1 MVKKVLAVALVASLA
16 WCVSANADMSV
27 GVDPGATWVGYMN
40 VFEIDTTTY
49 MFGSGWGPADL
60 AAEFVGN
67 ELKLGPNTN
76 CWNATDS
83 YWVNQN
89 DGTGNKYMEAN
100 MYFEAVGLQ
109 NELAEF
115 SGHVNANTLDSGYV
129 SQAFVKVLDPNA
141 GWATVQ
147 TAFAPLVSG
156 QDFSVSLT
164 VNDAS
169 GLITQFGFMTTGL
182 VADPAVDHGSVLIA
196 AVPEPATLAL
206 LALGGL
212 ALIRRR

>member
-16 WCVSANADMSV
+16 WCIPANADMSV
-27 GVDPGATWVGYMN
+27 GVDPGSTWVGYMN
-40 VFEIDTTTY
+40 VFQTDATTWEW
-49 MFGSGWGPADL
+49 GSGWGTADL
-60 AAEFVGN
+60 AAEFIGN

-76 CWNATDS
+76 CWNAADP
-83 YWVNQN
+83 YWVDN
-89 DGTGNKYMEAN
+89 GVGNKFMEAN
-100 MYFEAVGLQ
+100 MYFEATDLQ
-109 NELAEF
+109 NELAAF
-115 SGHVNANTLDSGYV
+115 SGHVNANTLDSGYQ

-147 TAFAPLVSG
+147 SVFAPLVAG
-156 QDFSVSLT
+156 RDFNVSLT
-164 VNDAS
+164 VNDTA

-206 LALGGL
+206 LALGGV
-212 ALIRRR
+212 ALVRRR